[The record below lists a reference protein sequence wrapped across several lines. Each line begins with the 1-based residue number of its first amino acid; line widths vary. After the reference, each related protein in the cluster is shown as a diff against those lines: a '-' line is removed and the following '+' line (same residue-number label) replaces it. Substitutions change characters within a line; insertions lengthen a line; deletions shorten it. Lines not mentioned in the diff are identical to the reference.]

1 MSDPKKDDDAKREPN
16 PTSHPEPNKPVPP
29 PTPRRKN
36 GAKGLAT
43 GQLKPLRRERP
54 GDPVDFPAPPPEAA
68 AELRRLL
75 PPVRVEVPG
84 RAS

>member
-1 MSDPKKDDDAKREPN
+1 MSEQ
-16 PTSHPEPNKPVPP
+16 V
-29 PTPRRKN
+29 
-36 GAKGLAT
+36 
-43 GQLKPLRRERP
+43 KPLRRERP